1 MSSIFEKT
9 SSIYNTTNNLRADF
23 MDYIYS
29 DDSIQ
34 DAMFVQ
40 SILDAASYIDTT
52 VQEIENEIN
61 EKQKELAHLKMRIEH
76 LEQKYAKREDAEV
89 CYKIRDSD

>member
-23 MDYIYS
+23 MDYIRHS
-29 DDSIQ
+29 DDSISIQ
-34 DAMFVQ
+34 DAILVQ
-40 SILDAASYIDTT
+40 SILDAASYIDAT

-61 EKQKELAHLKMRIEH
+61 EKQKELAHLKMRVEH
-76 LEQKYAKREDAEV
+76 LEQKHAKREE
-89 CYKIRDSD
+89 DSD